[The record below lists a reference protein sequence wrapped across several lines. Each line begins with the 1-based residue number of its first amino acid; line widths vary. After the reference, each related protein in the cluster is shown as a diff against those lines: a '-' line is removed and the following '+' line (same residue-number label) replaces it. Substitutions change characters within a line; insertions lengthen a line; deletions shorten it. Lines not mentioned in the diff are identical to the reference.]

1 METFYFS
8 KPFTFEGLNIIPVH
22 VRIEK
27 LRHQIPAHQH
37 SQIGYEFHYTESGHG
52 SVIIDGKAY
61 EIEKGTFY
69 VTGPGVVHAQFSSEE
84 DPIIEYCIYLEC
96 KQKGISKMNPLKL
109 FVDTTFWFGKDWE
122 HIYYIMLQLIQENR
136 NPGIDTELVSEV
148 LLKQFIIMVTRTY
161 RNNSNQKSAPHSHM
175 NTRVSLIPL
184 IDDMFCYQYQDL
196 RLSGLADLLNLSV
209 RQTQRLIKENFGK
222 TFSQKLTEARMAA
235 AEQMLLNSD
244 LSITEISER
253 LGYASIEYFS
263 GVFRRLKHCSPSKF
277 RTDAKNRALDDGSAP
292 TD

>member
-27 LRHQIPAHQH
+27 LRYQIPAHQH

-96 KQKGISKMNPLKL
+96 KQKGISKKNPLKL
-109 FVDTTFWFGKDWE
+109 FADTTFWFGKDWE

-136 NPGIDTELVSEV
+136 NPGIDTELISEV

-161 RNNSNQKSAPHSHM
+161 RNNSNQKSASHSHM

-196 RLSGLADLLNLSV
+196 TLSGLADLLNLSV

-277 RTDAKNRALDDGSAP
+277 RTDAKNRTPDDGSAP